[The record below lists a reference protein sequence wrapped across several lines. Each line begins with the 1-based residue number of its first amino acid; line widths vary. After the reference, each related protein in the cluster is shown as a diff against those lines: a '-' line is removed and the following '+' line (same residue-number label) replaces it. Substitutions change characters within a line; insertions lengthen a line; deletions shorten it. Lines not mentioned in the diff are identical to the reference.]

1 MHRSIVLDYDIRIK
15 PLDEEDKV
23 FQGGSLGN
31 FRYKHAY
38 LSQGRIHGV
47 AGGGGWLED
56 EVPLST
62 FPPPSNPLHL
72 HLSIFISV
80 N

>member
-47 AGGGGWLED
+47 GWGEAGWRTRCHYQHSRLL
-56 EVPLST
+56 PTLST
-62 FPPPSNPLHL
+62 FTYQFL
-72 HLSIFISV
+72 
-80 N
+80 